1 MPSTPFTGSPEKGG
15 PRSVTQ
21 LLIDWSAG
29 DRAALDEMIPLVYDE
44 LRRQADRA
52 LRAENAG
59 HTLEATALVHEVYFR
74 LVDQERAQWQ
84 NRAQFFGMSAKLM
97 RRILIDKA
105 RARLADKR
113 GGGLRP
119 ITLQDVH
126 AEAPENPADVLALEE
141 ALERL
146 AMMDPFEAQLV
157 ELRYFAGLTIEETA
171 AALGVSPATVKRE
184 WTLAR
189 AWLRRELEQS

>member
-1 MPSTPFTGSPEKGG
+1 M
-15 PRSVTQ
+15 TQ

-29 DRAALDEMIPLVYDE
+29 DKGALDEMIPLVYEE

-59 HTLEATALVHEVYFR
+59 HTLEATALVHEVDFS
-74 LVDQERAQWQ
+74 LVDQEWAQWQ
-84 NRAQFFGMSAKLM
+84 NRAQFFGMSANLM

-105 RARLADKR
+105 RSRLADKR

-126 AEAPENPADVLALEE
+126 AEAPENPADVLALTKPSNGSPRSTPSRPSWSSC
-141 ALERL
+141 AIS
-146 AMMDPFEAQLV
+146 P
-157 ELRYFAGLTIEETA
+157 
-171 AALGVSPATVKRE
+171 VSP
-184 WTLAR
+184 
-189 AWLRRELEQS
+189 LRRPRSHWACRRRR

>member
-1 MPSTPFTGSPEKGG
+1 
-15 PRSVTQ
+15 
-21 LLIDWSAG
+21 LIDWSAG
-29 DRAALDEMIPLVYDE
+29 DRGALDEMIPLVYDE

-74 LVDQERAQWQ
+74 LVDQERAQWK

-97 RRILIDKA
+97 RRILIDRA

-126 AEAPENPADVLALEE
+126 AEVPENPADVLALDE

-146 AMMDPFEAQLV
+146 AEFDPFEAQLV

-171 AALGVSPATVKRE
+171 VALKVSPATVKRE

-189 AWLRRELEQS
+189 AWLKRELEGL